1 MTDEKPTVIE
11 ALSKV
16 MGDVQA
22 VGKESRNSQQGYAFR
37 GVDAVMNAVGPAL
50 RRHGVVIDYHGSRR
64 DLNGAQVTWII
75 HKLAE
80 LPDHE
85 SETPNESR

>member
-1 MTDEKPTVIE
+1 MPPTTSGPLLLLLPRRRRGSVRGGDAPHVRPGQPE
-11 ALSKV
+11 AF
-16 MGDVQA
+16 G
-22 VGKESRNSQQGYAFR
+22 
-37 GVDAVMNAVGPAL
+37 GPEEPFKAWL
-50 RRHGVVIDYHGSRR
+50 ASEVNYHGSRR
-64 DLNGAQVTWII
+64 DLNGAQVAWII